1 MSLDERHAAQR
12 NKRQREND
20 GKDER
25 FIETEGTREPLA
37 KKSEGYVRKAAKS
50 EVPLLKSER
59 RRPYLTRDVSCF
71 ERIEQIGEG
80 TYGQVWSAKEIST
93 GEMVALKKVRMDNEK
108 EGFPLTAIREIKLL
122 KTLPHHKNIVN
133 LKEIVTET
141 NKSTQVSGKLKR
153 KSSIYLVFEYMEHD
167 LAGLMDTPTVH
178 FTEPQVKCLLFQL
191 IEGLKHCH
199 ENRVIHRDI
208 KASNLLINN
217 RGLLKLGDFGLAR
230 HLGDEGRKYTNRV
243 VTLWYRAPELLL
255 GTTDYS
261 WPIDMWSVG
270 CLMAEI
276 LMRKPPFAG
285 RDEIEQLDMIFR
297 VLGTPTEDVW
307 PEWTSLPK
315 AEMFSAKK
323 YPARFQLIFGHLSS
337 VCRDLLQKLLNL
349 NPKRRISAAEAL
361 KHPWFTVEP
370 KLVEPHQMPH
380 FESTHEFQAKKRRAE
395 GVQQTKNS
403 MNAAGLKGPIID
415 NKQYSNSSMRNHSA
429 KENEARRVSPRAS
442 SADSQ
447 AGDTSR
453 IKTTNGDLRSCD
465 VSRD

>member
-1 MSLDERHAAQR
+1 M

-20 GKDER
+20 GSVER
-25 FIETEGTREPLA
+25 MTETEATREPSGRN
-37 KKSEGYVRKAAKS
+37 SEGYSRKLPKS
-50 EVPLLKSER
+50 EVLLVKSER

-80 TYGQVWSAKEIST
+80 TYGQVWSAKELLT

-141 NKSTQVSGKLKR
+141 NKDTQISGKLKR
-153 KSSIYLVFEYMEHD
+153 KSSIYLVFEYLEHD

-178 FTEPQVKCLLFQL
+178 FTEAQVKCLLFQL

-217 RGLLKLGDFGLAR
+217 KGLLKLGDFGLAR

-270 CLMAEI
+270 CLMAEM

-297 VLGTPTEDVW
+297 VLGTPTEDIW

-323 YPARFQLIFGHLSS
+323 YPARFQLFFGHLSS
-337 VCRDLLQKLLNL
+337 ICRDLLQKLLHL
-349 NPKRRISAAEAL
+349 NPKCRISAAEAL

-370 KLVEPHQMPH
+370 KLIEPHQMPY
-380 FESTHEFQAKKRRAE
+380 FESTHEFQAKKRRAK
-395 GVQQTKNS
+395 GIQQSKNS
-403 MNAAGLKGPIID
+403 MSTVGIKGPIVD
-415 NKQYSNSSMRNHSA
+415 SQQYSGSNMRNHSS
-429 KENEARRVSPRAS
+429 KEYDSRRISPRGS
-442 SADSQ
+442 STDSQ
-447 AGDTSR
+447 VGDISRAKTS
-453 IKTTNGDLRSCD
+453 NGDLRSHD
-465 VSRD
+465 ILRE

>member
-1 MSLDERHAAQR
+1 MSLVDERHNSVK
-12 NKRQREND
+12 NKR
-20 GKDER
+20 
-25 FIETEGTREPLA
+25 TREDDS
-37 KKSEGYVRKAAKS
+37 KEERISSSTGNRESWGWRSEGLGRKRS
-50 EVPLLKSER
+50 RNEVPLSKSQR
-59 RRPYLTRDVSCF
+59 RKPYLTRDVSCF

-122 KTLPHHKNIVN
+122 KTLPPHKNIVN

-141 NKSTQVSGKLKR
+141 NKNTQVGGKLKR
-153 KSSIYLVFEYMEHD
+153 KSSIYLVFEYLEHD

-178 FTEPQVKCLLFQL
+178 FTEAQVKCLLFQL
-191 IEGLKHCH
+191 VEGLKHCH

-208 KASNLLINN
+208 KASNLLISDK
-217 RGLLKLGDFGLAR
+217 GLLKLGDFGLAR

-270 CLMAEI
+270 CLMAEM

-285 RDEIEQLDMIFR
+285 RDEIEQLDTIFR
-297 VLGTPTEDVW
+297 VLGTPTEDIW

-315 AEMFSAKK
+315 AELFSSKK
-323 YPARFQLIFGHLSS
+323 YPSRFQLVFGHLSS
-337 VCRDLLQKLLNL
+337 ICRDLLQKLLHL
-349 NPKRRISAAEAL
+349 NPKCRISAAEAL
-361 KHPWFTVEP
+361 KHPWFNAEP
-370 KLVEPHQMPH
+370 KLIEPHQMPY

-395 GVQQTKNS
+395 TMQQSKNA
-403 MNAAGLKGPIID
+403 MNSGLKGPIID
-415 NKQYSNSSMRNHSA
+415 SQSHSSSNVRGYSSREREVR
-429 KENEARRVSPRAS
+429 KFSPGAS
-442 SADSQ
+442 SRMSQ
-447 AGDTSR
+447 EGDDVKNRSS
-453 IKTTNGDLRSCD
+453 NGELRPYNAL
-465 VSRD
+465 RD